1 MAGAARDGA
10 ARTAGNWQD
19 IGRAALRRI
28 ALPFDDSSEEHQIAG
43 VSLRNGMLERVR
55 LLTSAFASE
64 RCCAPGRWMRDDG
77 ERWDDAPELLQLE
90 LAHASFDAIAL
101 VITIFITQG
110 RLAEAAVM
118 LEQDALFE
126 NAARTLTDALA
137 RFEKYQALRL
147 ASPRC
152 ASGLSGFIEPATKSR
167 SRGASRFTA
176 TALRF
181 QGSIGGTS
189 SPDQTCFGLPFVR
202 NTVH

>member
-1 MAGAARDGA
+1 MAPHEQP
-10 ARTAGNWQD
+10 GNWQD
-19 IGRAALRRI
+19 VGRAALRRI
-28 ALPFDDSSEEHQIAG
+28 AMSFDDSSEEHQIAD
-43 VSLRNGMLERVR
+43 VSLRNVERVR
-55 LLTSAFASE
+55 LLTSAFANE
-64 RCCAPGRWMRDDG
+64 RYCAPGRWMRDDG

-110 RLAEAAVM
+110 RLVEAAVM

-126 NAARTLTDALA
+126 NAARTLTDAVA

-147 ASPRC
+147 ASPPG

-167 SRGASRFTA
+167 SRCASRFTA

-181 QGSIGGTS
+181 QGCIGGTS